1 MKQQKKK
8 RSPLSKDDLENQKPK
23 FMKPYE
29 QRKGSTSFALQ
40 IYIIFFSILNK
51 N

>member
-1 MKQQKKK
+1 MKQQKK

-29 QRKGSTSFALQ
+29 QRKESTSFALQ